1 VAESRQF
8 GGPKIRQFGDKPG
21 GDQPNSGDCAQCE
34 NMLADALDGTLSAAD
49 QKLFDSHMVQCGPCA
64 QLLADAQRGVAWLEM
79 LRHPK
84 PEPPAML
91 VERILAQT
99 SGAAGQ
105 MLPVPMPQTGILVPQ
120 PSAGS
125 VVPTATSY
133 TNVIPFRS
141 RFAAAVRSNSFGQIM
156 LQPRLA
162 MTAAMAF
169 FSIALTMNLTGV
181 RLQDL
186 HASDLRPSSIKR
198 GFYHANARVVQYYE
212 GLRVVYELES
222 RVHDLQ
228 SDRDNNPTVG
238 SQSTPAAAAPDTNEP
253 GSQAQPDPAKQD
265 PGTQPEKK
273 QRPASGP
280 HSGTGA
286 GPGAAPSPNWGTSH
300 REVPGRMLSVAS
312 TLEPGDEMNELLVG
326 PMESTT
332 PQALEGRLV

>member
-1 VAESRQF
+1 MAESRQF

-21 GDQPNSGDCAQCE
+21 GDQPNNGDCAQCE

-49 QKLFDSHMVQCGPCA
+49 QKLFDSHMAQCGACA

-84 PEPPAML
+84 PEPPASL

-99 SGAAGQ
+99 SGPASQ
-105 MLPVPMPQTGILVPQ
+105 MLPVPMPQTGVLVPQ
-120 PSAGS
+120 PGAGG
-125 VVPTATSY
+125 VVTTVTPY
-133 TNVIPFRS
+133 PNVIPFRR

-198 GFYHANARVVQYYE
+198 GFYHAKAGVMQSYDR
-212 GLRVVYELES
+212 LRVVYELES
-222 RVHDLQ
+222 RVRDLQ
-228 SDRDNNPTVG
+228 NDRDNDPTVG
-238 SQSTPAAAAPDTNEP
+238 SQSTPASAAPAASDP

-273 QRPASGP
+273 RPASGP

-286 GPGAAPSPNWGTSH
+286 GPGAAPSPNSGTSS
-300 REVPGRMLSVAS
+300 REVPGRMLFVAS
-312 TLEPGDEMNELLVG
+312 VMKPDDETNELLVG